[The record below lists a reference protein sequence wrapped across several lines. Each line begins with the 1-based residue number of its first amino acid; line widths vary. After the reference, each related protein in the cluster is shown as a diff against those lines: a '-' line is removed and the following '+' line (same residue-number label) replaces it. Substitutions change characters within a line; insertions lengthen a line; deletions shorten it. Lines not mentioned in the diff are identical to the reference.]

1 MKWLSR
7 KLIVSVA
14 GIVTL
19 ILVNAGMPE
28 NLATPLM
35 DSITE
40 VLVFYLIG
48 QSAVDLGAPLVAKV
62 AGKIGAKK

>member
-7 KLIVSVA
+7 KLIISVA

-19 ILVNAGMPE
+19 ILINAGMPE
-28 NLATPLM
+28 NLATPLI

-40 VLVFYLIG
+40 IMAFYLIG
-48 QSAVDLGAPLVAKV
+48 QSAVALGQPLIDTW
-62 AGKIGAKK
+62 AGT